1 LHFKVSI
8 AVSNQGFTT
17 KKYDREFQNVFDLYY
32 SKANRKKFLRY
43 SIAQLELPYRV
54 ILEETEFF
62 KEKLLKINLKRAFN

>member
-43 SIAQLELPYRV
+43 SMAQLELPYRV

-62 KEKLLKINLKRAFN
+62 KEKLFKINLRRGFN